1 MSVERNL
8 ESALDSY
15 LYTLPDAPSI
25 AWPNAPAPDVNGVS
39 LWLRVDHLPRR
50 TDAPLLGDTSALD
63 YGGIYQISIHAAKD
77 DSDNALLNMADTLI
91 AHFPRGRTIGP
102 VRVGQPYRSPAMDAD
117 GWRVVV
123 VSVPYRGII

>member
-8 ESALDSY
+8 AAALDTY
-15 LYTLPDAPSI
+15 LYSMTDAPPI
-25 AWPNAPAPDVNGVS
+25 AWPNAPAPDVNGVA

-63 YGGIYQISIHAAKD
+63 YGGIYQISIHGQVD

-102 VRVGQPYRSPAMDAD
+102 VRVGQPYRSPAMSAD
-117 GWRVVV
+117 GWRVIA
-123 VSVPYRGII
+123 VSVPYRAIL